1 MNKSNKILLTLIG
14 IILLRTLSYFTH
26 KFSEEDYN
34 SPKNIDKFI
43 IVKSVTYVP
52 NGRERALCQIVCTDN
67 KGYTYHITNSERYFV
82 GDKHQL
88 HEHHD
93 RPYIYFQTF
102 VILIAFGLLIF
113 GIIFALLMLF
123 GIF

>member
-1 MNKSNKILLTLIG
+1 MNKSTKILLTLIG
-14 IILLRTLSYFTH
+14 IILLISLSYFTY

-34 SPKNIDKFI
+34 SPNNIDKFI
-43 IVKSVTYVP
+43 TVKSVTYIP
-52 NGRERALCQIVCTDN
+52 NGRDRALCQIVCTDE
-67 KGYTYHITNSERYFV
+67 KHTYHITNSERYFV

-88 HEHHD
+88 YEHHD

-102 VILIAFGLLIF
+102 VILIAFGLLIC